1 MYGNSFIYFLFLR
14 EVAFKTHVES
24 LSDNAEIL
32 DWFIKPCY
40 FIEVIAPFRHAVSF
54 FLGENF
60 LKLNIW

>member
-32 DWFIKPCY
+32 D
-40 FIEVIAPFRHAVSF
+40 
-54 FLGENF
+54 
-60 LKLNIW
+60 